1 MTNRAARITHVLYN
15 ETAPKG
21 DAVKT
26 DYVLIDFENV
36 QPKDLSLLAGHPFKV
51 IVFVGSNQGRIPF
64 DLARALQ
71 AMGQNAEYI
80 QISGSG
86 RNALDFHIAFHLG
99 ELASKDREGYFHVI
113 SKDKGFDPLV
123 RHLKERG
130 IKVRRVGGLT
140 EMPIAGI
147 VSPKTDDERVDVIV
161 KNLKIRRHSRP
172 RRRKTLASSINSL
185 FMNKLESSEIDTLIE
200 ALEHRGVVTVET
212 SGKVGYNL

>member
-1 MTNRAARITHVLYN
+1 MNRAAGIIRVLYN
-15 ETAPKG
+15 EGAPKG

-51 IVFVGSNQGRIPF
+51 MVFVGANQGRVPF
-64 DLARALQ
+64 ELAKALQ
-71 AMGQNAEYI
+71 AMGQNAEYV
-80 QISGSG
+80 QISGTG

-113 SKDKGFDPLV
+113 SKDTGFDPLV

-130 IKVRRVGGLT
+130 IKVRRSRDLA
-140 EMPIAGI
+140 EMPIPGI
-147 VSPKTDDERVDVIV
+147 VSPKSTDERIDAIV
-161 KNLKIRRHSRP
+161 KNLASRSHSRP

-185 FMNKLESSEIDTLIE
+185 FMMKLEPSEVDSLIE
-200 ALEHRGVVTVET
+200 ALEQRGVISVET
-212 SGKVGYNL
+212 SGKVAYQF